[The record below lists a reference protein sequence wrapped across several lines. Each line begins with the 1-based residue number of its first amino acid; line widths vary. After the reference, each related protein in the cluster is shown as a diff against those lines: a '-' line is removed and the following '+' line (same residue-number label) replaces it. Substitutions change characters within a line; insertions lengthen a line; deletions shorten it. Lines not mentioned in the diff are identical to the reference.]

1 MRDAGAQEAGRTY
14 EYASIP
20 STAGAQAAE
29 RSRLF
34 SDSCDDTTKSARR
47 VNVTIGPMDVSYLLD
62 SLNTAQREAVA
73 APPGHYLVLAGA
85 GSGKTRVLTHRIG
98 WLIEAE
104 AAPPWAIL
112 AVTFTNK
119 AAGEM
124 RARLANL
131 LPHGMRGLTVGTFH
145 GLAHRLLRQHW
156 QEAQLP
162 ETFQILDSEDQQ
174 RLVKRVVAGL
184 GIDEAKYPPRQA
196 MWQINQWKDEGK
208 RPEGIEPGDH
218 PVART
223 YLKIYEAYEQACRR
237 AGLVDFAEL
246 LLRAHELI
254 RDNDAL
260 RAHYQERW
268 RHLLIDEFQDTNA
281 LQYAWIR
288 LLAGKTGKV
297 FAVGDDDQSIYGWR
311 GAKVENMRAFLH
323 DFPDAKTLRLEQNYR
338 STSTILEAANAVIVQ
353 NPSRLGKK
361 LWTSGDK
368 GEAIALYAAYNE
380 QDEARFVIERIREYL
395 DGGGHASD
403 IAVLYR
409 SNAQSRNFEE
419 QLHQKNIPY
428 RVYGGQ
434 RYFERAEV
442 KDALAYLRLATNRGD
457 DASFER
463 ALATPPHGVGERSVD
478 QLRRRA
484 RAGDTSLWDAALAE
498 LAGGEL
504 NMRAKNALRG
514 FMTLVDGLAKGSD
527 DINLAEQIERTI
539 NQSGLRDY
547 YERDS
552 RGNAEAR
559 VENLDE
565 LVNVA
570 SRFEMTPEDIEAGLS
585 ELSAFLAHAA
595 LEAGEGQGEAG
606 TDCVQLMTL
615 HSAKGLEFPVVF
627 LVGLEDG
634 LFPTQRSVEDPS
646 RLEEERRLAYV
657 GITRARE
664 RLVLCYAE
672 SRRQYGS
679 ETLQRPS
686 RFLDELPAHLL
697 TEVRPRAK
705 ISRPVYPSSGHLQ
718 RARGHADL
726 DDSLPVKLG
735 QRVRHAKFGEGVVVT
750 AEGSGAH
757 TRIQVNFADAG
768 PKWLVA
774 AYANL
779 TAL

>member
-1 MRDAGAQEAGRTY
+1 
-14 EYASIP
+14 
-20 STAGAQAAE
+20 
-29 RSRLF
+29 
-34 SDSCDDTTKSARR
+34 
-47 VNVTIGPMDVSYLLD
+47 MDVSYLLD
-62 SLNTAQREAVA
+62 SLNAAQREAVA

-104 AAPPWAIL
+104 AAPPWSIL

-124 RARLANL
+124 RARLASL
-131 LPHGMRGLTVGTFH
+131 LPRGLRGLTVGTFH
-145 GLAHRLLRQHW
+145 GIAHRLLRQHW

-162 ETFQILDSEDQQ
+162 ETFQILDSDDQQ

-184 GIDEAKYPPRQA
+184 GIDEARYPPRQA
-196 MWQINQWKDEGK
+196 CWQINQWKDEGK
-208 RPEGIEPGDH
+208 RPDGIEPGDH

-223 YLKIYEAYEQACRR
+223 YLQIYEAYEQACRR

-311 GAKVENMRAFLH
+311 GAKVENMRAFLR

-338 STSTILEAANAVIVQ
+338 STATILEAANAVIAQ

-442 KDALAYLRLATNRGD
+442 KDALAYLRLAANRHD

-463 ALATPPHGVGERSVD
+463 ALATPPHGVGERSVEA
-478 QLRRRA
+478 LRRRA
-484 RAGDTSLWDAALAE
+484 RADDTSLWDASLAE

-504 NMRAKNALRG
+504 NTRAKNALRG
-514 FMTLVDGLAKGSD
+514 FLVVIDGLAQTTTGPGTGDHGTEAASTGPLSPVPGPELS
-527 DINLAEQIERTI
+527 LAEQVERAIT
-539 NQSGLRDY
+539 QSGLRDY

-570 SRFEMTPEDIEAGLS
+570 SRFEPTPEDIEANLS
-585 ELSAFLAHAA
+585 ELAAFLAHAA

-606 TDCVQLMTL
+606 SDCVQLMTL
-615 HSAKGLEFPVVF
+615 HSAKGLEFPIVF
-627 LVGLEDG
+627 LVGMEDG

-705 ISRPVYPSSGHLQ
+705 ISRPVYTT
-718 RARGHADL
+718 RASRGHADL
-726 DDSLPVKLG
+726 DDTLPIKLG
-735 QRVRHAKFGEGVVVT
+735 QHVRHASFGEGVVIS

>member
-1 MRDAGAQEAGRTY
+1 
-14 EYASIP
+14 
-20 STAGAQAAE
+20 
-29 RSRLF
+29 
-34 SDSCDDTTKSARR
+34 
-47 VNVTIGPMDVSYLLD
+47 MDVSYLLD

-85 GSGKTRVLTHRIG
+85 GSGKNRVLTHRIG

-104 AAPPWAIL
+104 AVPPWAIL

-124 RARLANL
+124 RGRLQNL
-131 LPHGMRGLTVGTFH
+131 LPQGTRGLTVGTFH
-145 GLAHRLLRQHW
+145 GIAHRLLRQHW
-156 QEAQLP
+156 REAQLP
-162 ETFQILDSEDQQ
+162 ETFQILDADDQQ

-184 GIDEAKYPPRQA
+184 GIDEARFPPRQA
-196 MWQINQWKDEGK
+196 CWQINAWKDEGK
-208 RPEGIEPGDH
+208 RPDGIEPGDH

-223 YLKIYEAYEQACRR
+223 YLQVYEAYEQACRR

-246 LLRAHELI
+246 LLRAHEMF

-260 RAHYQERW
+260 RTHYQQRW

-288 LLAGKTGKV
+288 LLAGSTGKV

-311 GAKVENMRAFLH
+311 GAKVENMRAFLR

-338 STSTILEAANAVIVQ
+338 STATILEAANAVIAQ

-361 LWTSGDK
+361 LWTSGDE

-380 QDEARFVIERIREYL
+380 QDEARFVIERIREHI
-395 DGGGHASD
+395 DGGGKASD

-419 QLHQKNIPY
+419 QLHQHDIPY

-442 KDALAYLRLATNRGD
+442 KDALAYLRLAANRGD

-463 ALATPPHGVGERSVD
+463 AIATPPHGVGERSLEA
-478 QLRRRA
+478 LRRRA
-484 RAGDTSLWDAALAE
+484 RTEDVSLWDASLSELVDGAL
-498 LAGGEL
+498 GT
-504 NMRAKNALRG
+504 RAKNALRG
-514 FMTLVDGLAKGSD
+514 FMTLVDGLAQATTGPGARDPGPADSTAFASNGPSASIEADTAGTVVASPVSGPGSPVPGPELS
-527 DINLAEQIERTI
+527 LAEQVEHAIT
-539 NQSGLRDY
+539 QSGLRDY

-570 SRFEMTPEDIEAGLS
+570 SRFEPTPEDIEANLS
-585 ELSAFLAHAA
+585 ELAAFLAHAA
-595 LEAGEGQGEAG
+595 LEAGEGQGAAG
-606 TDCVQLMTL
+606 DDCVQLMTL
-615 HSAKGLEFPVVF
+615 HSAKGLEFPIVF

-679 ETLQRPS
+679 ETLSRPS
-686 RFLDELPAHLL
+686 RFLDELPAHLM

-705 ISRPVYPSSGHLQ
+705 ISRPVYTP
-718 RARGHADL
+718 RAARGHADL
-726 DDSLPVKLG
+726 DDSPAIKLG
-735 QRVRHAKFGEGVVVT
+735 QHVRHASFGEGVVVS

>member
-1 MRDAGAQEAGRTY
+1 
-14 EYASIP
+14 
-20 STAGAQAAE
+20 
-29 RSRLF
+29 
-34 SDSCDDTTKSARR
+34 
-47 VNVTIGPMDVSYLLD
+47 MDVSYLLD
-62 SLNTAQREAVA
+62 SLNPAQREAVA

>member
-1 MRDAGAQEAGRTY
+1 D
-14 EYASIP
+14 
-20 STAGAQAAE
+20 
-29 RSRLF
+29 
-34 SDSCDDTTKSARR
+34 
-47 VNVTIGPMDVSYLLD
+47 
-62 SLNTAQREAVA
+62 
-73 APPGHYLVLAGA
+73 
-85 GSGKTRVLTHRIG
+85 
-98 WLIEAE
+98 
-104 AAPPWAIL
+104 
-112 AVTFTNK
+112 
-119 AAGEM
+119 
-124 RARLANL
+124 
-131 LPHGMRGLTVGTFH
+131 
-145 GLAHRLLRQHW
+145 
-156 QEAQLP
+156 
-162 ETFQILDSEDQQ
+162 DQQ

-184 GIDEAKYPPRQA
+184 GIDEARYPPRQA

-208 RPEGIEPGDH
+208 RPEGIEPGEH

-246 LLRAHELI
+246 LLRAHELV

-288 LLAGKTGKV
+288 LLAGRAGKV

-311 GAKVENMRAFLH
+311 GAKVENMRAFLR

-338 STSTILEAANAVIVQ
+338 STATILEAANAVIAQ

-395 DGGGHASD
+395 DGGGNASD

-419 QLHQKNIPY
+419 QLHQHNVPY

-442 KDALAYLRLATNRGD
+442 KDALAYLRLAANRGD

-463 ALATPPHGVGERSVD
+463 ALATPPHGVGERSVEM
-478 QLRRRA
+478 LRRRA
-484 RAGDTSLWDAALAE
+484 RTDDTSLWDAALAE
-498 LAGGEL
+498 LTGDAL
-504 NMRAKNALRG
+504 NTRAKNALRG
-514 FMTLVDGLAKGSD
+514 FMTTIEGLAQRSNERERNSLSPIASD
-527 DINLAEQIERTI
+527 GGEGWGEGANSHAAGAQQIAAPSPLEERDSLTLAEQVERAIT
-539 NQSGLRDY
+539 QSGLRDY

-565 LVNVA
+565 LINVA
-570 SRFEMTPEDIEAGLS
+570 SRFEPTPEDVESGLS
-585 ELSAFLAHAA
+585 ELAAFLAHAA

-627 LVGLEDG
+627 LVGMEDG
-634 LFPTQRSVEDPS
+634 LFPTQRSMEDAS

-679 ETLQRPS
+679 EALQRPS

-697 TEVRPRAK
+697 AEVRPRAK
-705 ISRPVYPSSGHLQ
+705 ISRPVYTT
-718 RARGHADL
+718 RALRGHADL
-726 DDSLPVKLG
+726 DEALPIKLG
-735 QRVRHAKFGEGVVVT
+735 QRVRHASFGEGVVIS

-774 AYANL
+774 AYAHL

>member
-1 MRDAGAQEAGRTY
+1 M
-14 EYASIP
+14 
-20 STAGAQAAE
+20 
-29 RSRLF
+29 
-34 SDSCDDTTKSARR
+34 AR
-47 VNVTIGPMDVSYLLD
+47 MDVSYLLD
-62 SLNTAQREAVA
+62 PLNAAQREAVA

-98 WLIEAE
+98 WLIEADGT
-104 AAPPWAIL
+104 PPWSIL
-112 AVTFTNK
+112 SVTFTNK

-124 RARLANL
+124 RARLGSL
-131 LPHGMRGLTVGTFH
+131 LPQGMRGLTVGTFH
-145 GLAHRLLRQHW
+145 GIAHRLLRQHW
-156 QEAQLP
+156 REAQLP
-162 ETFQILDSEDQQ
+162 ETFQILDSDDQQ

-184 GIDEAKYPPRQA
+184 GIDEARYPPRQA
-196 MWQINQWKDEGK
+196 TWQINAWKDEGK
-208 RPEGIEPGDH
+208 RPDGIEPGDH

-223 YLKIYEAYEQACRR
+223 YLNVYQAYEQACRR

-260 RAHYQERW
+260 RAHYQDRW

-311 GAKVENMRAFLH
+311 GAKVENMHAFLR

-338 STSTILEAANAVIVQ
+338 STATILEAANAVIAQ

-361 LWTSGDK
+361 LWTSSDK

-395 DGGGHASD
+395 DGGGNASD

-419 QLHQKNIPY
+419 QLHQHKIPY

-442 KDALAYLRLATNRGD
+442 KDALAYLRLAANRGD

-478 QLRRRA
+478 ALRRRA
-484 RAGDTSLWDAALAE
+484 RTDDTSLWDAALAA

-504 NMRAKNALRG
+504 NTRAKNALRG
-514 FMTLVDGLAKGSD
+514 FMTLIDGLAKGSD
-527 DINLAEQIERTI
+527 DITLAEQVECAIT
-539 NQSGLRDY
+539 QSGLRDY

-570 SRFEMTPEDIEAGLS
+570 SRFQTTPEDIEAGLS
-585 ELSAFLAHAA
+585 ELAAFLAHAA

-627 LVGLEDG
+627 LVGMEDG
-634 LFPTQRSVEDPS
+634 LFPSQRSMEDAS

-679 ETLQRPS
+679 EALSRPS

-705 ISRPVYPSSGHLQ
+705 ISRPVYTT
-718 RARGHADL
+718 RASRGHADL
-726 DDSLPVKLG
+726 DDTLPIKLG
-735 QRVRHAKFGEGVVVT
+735 QRVRHASFGEGVVIS

>member
-1 MRDAGAQEAGRTY
+1 M
-14 EYASIP
+14 
-20 STAGAQAAE
+20 
-29 RSRLF
+29 
-34 SDSCDDTTKSARR
+34 AR
-47 VNVTIGPMDVSYLLD
+47 MDVSYLLD
-62 SLNTAQREAVA
+62 SLNAAQREAVA

-104 AAPPWAIL
+104 GAPPWSIL

-124 RARLANL
+124 RARLGNL
-131 LPHGMRGLTVGTFH
+131 LPHGLRGLTVGTFH
-145 GLAHRLLRQHW
+145 GIAHRLLRQHW

-162 ETFQILDSEDQQ
+162 ETFQILDSDDQQ

-184 GIDEAKYPPRQA
+184 GIDEARYPPRQA
-196 MWQINQWKDEGK
+196 TWQINAWKDEGK
-208 RPEGIEPGDH
+208 RPDGIEPGDH

-223 YLKIYEAYEQACRR
+223 YLNVYQAYEQACRR

-260 RAHYQERW
+260 RAHYQDRW

-288 LLAGKTGKV
+288 LLAGRTGKV

-311 GAKVENMRAFLH
+311 GAKVENMRAFLR

-338 STSTILEAANAVIVQ
+338 STATILEAANAVIAQ

-395 DGGGHASD
+395 DGGGNASD

-419 QLHQKNIPY
+419 QLHQHNIPY

-442 KDALAYLRLATNRGD
+442 KDALAYLRLAANRGD

-463 ALATPPHGVGERSVD
+463 ALATPPHGVGERSVEL
-478 QLRRRA
+478 LRRRA
-484 RAGDTSLWDAALAE
+484 RADDTSLWDAALAE
-498 LAGGEL
+498 LAGDAL
-504 NMRAKNALRG
+504 NTRAKNALRG
-514 FMTLVDGLAKGSD
+514 FLAVVDGLSRGSV
-527 DINLAEQIERTI
+527 DITLAEQVEHAIA
-539 NQSGLRDY
+539 QSGLRDY

-570 SRFEMTPEDIEAGLS
+570 SRFEPTPEDIEAGLS
-585 ELSAFLAHAA
+585 ELASFLAHAA

-606 TDCVQLMTL
+606 SDCVQLMTL

-627 LVGLEDG
+627 LVGMEDG
-634 LFPTQRSVEDPS
+634 LFPTQRSMEDAS

-679 ETLQRPS
+679 EALSRPS

-705 ISRPVYPSSGHLQ
+705 ISRPVYTT
-718 RARGHADL
+718 RASRGHADL
-726 DDSLPVKLG
+726 DETLPIKLG
-735 QRVRHAKFGEGVVVT
+735 QRVRHASFGEGVVIS

>member
-1 MRDAGAQEAGRTY
+1 MTVTM
-14 EYASIP
+14 AS
-20 STAGAQAAE
+20 
-29 RSRLF
+29 
-34 SDSCDDTTKSARR
+34 
-47 VNVTIGPMDVSYLLD
+47 MDVSYLLD
-62 SLNTAQREAVA
+62 SLNSAQREAVA

-104 AAPPWAIL
+104 SAPPWSIL

-124 RARLANL
+124 RGRLANL
-131 LPHGMRGLTVGTFH
+131 LPHGLRGLTVGTFH
-145 GLAHRLLRQHW
+145 GIAHRLLRQHW

-162 ETFQILDSEDQQ
+162 ETFQILDSDDQQ

-184 GIDEAKYPPRQA
+184 GIDEARYPPRQA
-196 MWQINQWKDEGK
+196 CWQINQWKDEGK

-288 LLAGKTGKV
+288 LLAGRTGKV

-311 GAKVENMRAFLH
+311 GAKVENMRAFLR

-338 STSTILEAANAVIVQ
+338 STATILEAANAVIAQ

-368 GEAIALYAAYNE
+368 GESIALYAAYNE

-395 DGGGHASD
+395 DGGGNASD
-403 IAVLYR
+403 VAVLYR

-419 QLHQKNIPY
+419 QLHQHDIPY

-442 KDALAYLRLATNRGD
+442 KDALAYLRLAANRGD

-463 ALATPPHGVGERSVD
+463 ALATPPHGVGERSVEL
-478 QLRRRA
+478 LRRRA
-484 RAGDTSLWDAALAE
+484 RADDTSLWDAALAE

-504 NMRAKNALRG
+504 NTRAKNALRG
-514 FMTLVDGLAKGSD
+514 FMTVVDALAKGAG
-527 DINLAEQIERTI
+527 DITLAEQVERAIT
-539 NQSGLRDY
+539 QSGLRDY

-570 SRFEMTPEDIEAGLS
+570 SRFEPTPEDNEAGLS
-585 ELSAFLAHAA
+585 ELAAFLAHAA

-606 TDCVQLMTL
+606 ADCVQLMTL

-657 GITRARE
+657 GITRARD

-679 ETLQRPS
+679 EALSRPS

-705 ISRPVYPSSGHLQ
+705 ISRPVYTA
-718 RARGHADL
+718 RASRGHADL
-726 DDSLPVKLG
+726 DDTLPIRLG
-735 QRVRHAKFGEGVVVT
+735 QRVRHASFGEGVVIS